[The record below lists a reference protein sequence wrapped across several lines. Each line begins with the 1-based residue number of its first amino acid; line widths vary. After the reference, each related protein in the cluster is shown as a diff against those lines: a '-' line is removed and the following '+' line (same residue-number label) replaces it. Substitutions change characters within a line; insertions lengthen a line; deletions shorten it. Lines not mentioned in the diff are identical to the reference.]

1 MKFYQMNNIG
11 RAKYT
16 INFHDEVKTHSDG
29 SPFYEIA
36 IFSNKVK
43 LAKFRKDLITKGYI
57 ER

>member
-1 MKFYQMNNIG
+1 MNNIG